1 MKFLLSLI
9 TGVRVQ
15 GTPVP
20 PIPTRRTVL
29 PPTKVTFE
37 QWVTEMKVSRLWGMD
52 LDWKEQNRT
61 NLNRA

>member
-15 GTPVP
+15 GTPVA
-20 PIPTRRTVL
+20 PTTKFNTVV
-29 PPTKVTFE
+29 PPTKVDFD

-52 LDWKEQNRT
+52 LDWKEQNRLK
-61 NLNRA
+61 LN